1 MADSLMFR
9 KFIPTAAALTFAFSL
24 TILSGI
30 SRADAVPID
39 HRLEI
44 LLFPEEQKLAGRDFM
59 RIRVDDRREL
69 SFHLSNRAQVKRILL
84 NGEDRAV
91 RFSNSEIILPVE
103 PREHGQTVEVE
114 LIYEA
119 IFNDPVPVD
128 PANVDNPGFGV
139 TATITKQGVFLLSG
153 AGWYPELK
161 DSRATFR
168 LTVKAPLNILAVTA
182 GRSLGHKAIG
192 DTTVSEW
199 LIEHPVEG
207 LTLSAAA
214 YEIHEQNAGDV
225 IISLYLFP
233 ESRPLGSA
241 YMKAA
246 ADYVRFY
253 SDLFGP
259 YPFPKFAV
267 VENFFP
273 TGYGFPSYTLLG
285 SSVLRL
291 PFLIQ
296 TSLGHEI
303 AHSWWGNGVYVDYDL
318 GNWSEGLTTYV
329 SDYLYKERESEAEAR
344 EYRLQAIRNYTTLAP
359 PGTDFPL
366 SEFTG
371 RVDPL
376 SKAIGY
382 DKGAMVFHMLR
393 RTVGEQAFWTALREL
408 YRSRLFLQ
416 TSWKDIQS
424 IFETQSKMSLER
436 FFDQWVFRKG
446 APQIYLENVRAVPG
460 NGNWKIV
467 AGICQESEQ
476 FNLNIDGLLECET
489 SRTMHKIALS
499 DDCTRLNLDC
509 SSSPRRLALDP
520 DFDLLRRLDPA
531 EIPPAV
537 NLLKSSPSA
546 LLVLPSGSADPLK
559 TLAGTLALGLGLEEY
574 QIVSEKDLEPE
585 LLSSRDIILIGM
597 PMNEGLLP
605 RMPAGIRLEKG
616 RFTLDGQ
623 TYQNPSDSFFGVF
636 RHPAREGRVVAVFH
650 PLSMKDAGIVARKVT
665 HYGRYSYV
673 TFHGGENREKGFW
686 PVEDSPVVHE
696 FVTRKGAP

>member
-1 MADSLMFR
+1 MT
-9 KFIPTAAALTFAFSL
+9 KFLIFPCRLLKTAVTAAVITLLSL
-24 TILSGI
+24 YGI
-30 SRADAVPID
+30 SQAARNQVE

-44 LLFPEEQKLAGRDFM
+44 TLVPSEQKLIGRDLM
-59 RIRVDDRREL
+59 RIEAGGLREL
-69 SFHLSNRAQVKRILL
+69 SFHLSNRARVKRILL

-91 RFSNSEIILPVE
+91 KFSNSEIILPVE
-103 PREHGQTVEVE
+103 VREHGRPVEVE
-114 LIYEA
+114 IFYEA

-161 DSRATFR
+161 GSRATFR
-168 LTVKAPLNILAVTA
+168 LAVKAPLNILAVTA

-192 DTTVSEW
+192 ETTVSEW

-214 YEIHEQNAGDV
+214 YEIHEQTAGDV
-225 IISLYLFP
+225 IVSLYLFP
-233 ESRPLGSA
+233 ESRPLAAA

-344 EYRLQAIRNYTTLAP
+344 EYRLQAIRNYTMLAP
-359 PGTDFPL
+359 PEADFPL

-393 RTVGEQAFWTALREL
+393 RAVGEQAFWTALREL
-408 YRSRLFLQ
+408 YRSRVFLQ

-424 IFETQSKMSLER
+424 IFETQSRMSLER

-446 APQIYLENVRAVPG
+446 APQFYLENVRAVPG

-467 AGICQESEQ
+467 AGLCQGPEQ

-509 SSSPRRLALDP
+509 SSSPGRLALDP

-546 LLVLPSGSADPLK
+546 LLVLPAGSANRLK

-574 QIVSEKDLEPE
+574 RIVSEKDLEPE
-585 LLSSRDIILIGM
+585 LFSSRDIILIGM

-605 RMPAGIRLEKG
+605 GMPAGMRLEKG
-616 RFTLDGQ
+616 GFTLGGRA
-623 TYQNPSDSFFGVF
+623 YQNPSDAFFGVF
-636 RHPAREGRVVAVFH
+636 RHPAREDRVVAVFH

-665 HYGRYSYV
+665 HYGKYSYV
-673 TFHGGENREKGFW
+673 TFQGGENREKGFW
-686 PVEDSPVVHE
+686 PVESSPLIHE
-696 FVTRKGAP
+696 FATKKGAP